1 MTLPPRLFCD
11 TSFFYVCLDPSDVN
25 HPRASGLIDE
35 SVAVGSDFIT
45 AWDVVSE
52 TVTLLRY
59 RHSFAAAW
67 AFLSDVKPGLWLVP
81 YGDGTRNE
89 AEEVF
94 RICARDYRLS
104 YCDAVSFVVVT
115 SLLDNLPCLAF
126 DRDFR
131 RLGLTVLA

>member
-1 MTLPPRLFCD
+1 VTLPPRLFCD
-11 TSFFYVCLDPSDVN
+11 TSFFYACLDPSDVN

-35 SVAVGSDFIT
+35 SVA
-45 AWDVVSE
+45 VVSE